1 MRDVTRRQALG
12 LAAGAL
18 AAIAQAGCATTPSQD
33 GGDDTEKVHGVQSV
47 EALDPNV
54 TAEWDSAY
62 YTPAYASLDE
72 AVLASHE
79 VARTIEAE
87 GMVLLANNGV
97 LPLPEGCA
105 VSLLGRCAE
114 DPLFGGYGAGSV
126 APDAVCTG
134 FYDGLAGA
142 GLEVNPTVHEWLS
155 AHVQDRPRGGIKTL
169 DVRATTTYYIGEL
182 PWSSYPE
189 DVRASVSG
197 TVAVV
202 VLGRASG
209 GRV

>member
-33 GGDDTEKVHGVQSV
+33 GGDDTEKDRSV
-47 EALDPNV
+47 KGIEALDPSV
-54 TAEWDSAY
+54 AAGWDSAY

-126 APDAVCTG
+126 TRVSMPVPPSAIWVTAMVRVKS
-134 FYDGLAGA
+134 GA
-142 GLEVNPTVHEWLS
+142 CSS
-155 AHVQDRPRGGIKTL
+155 ASIMALVT
-169 DVRATTTYYIGEL
+169 
-182 PWSSYPE
+182 
-189 DVRASVSG
+189 
-197 TVAVV
+197 
-202 VLGRASG
+202 
-209 GRV
+209 